1 MRDLQKPG
9 RSVAVGANGAAAT
22 SNPLSTYIA
31 IEVLRNGG
39 NAVDAALT
47 ACSLQSVV
55 EPHNTGIGG
64 DCFAFV
70 WREDRQQVY
79 AINGAGWAPMALDD
93 AYLLGQGVH
102 SIDPLSIH
110 AATIPGALD
119 AWSQLLTDH
128 GTRSLADILEPSI
141 SYAESGVV
149 LAERTAVDWA
159 RETAKLA
166 KDDGARAQ
174 LLTSNGKS
182 PSAGE
187 RFTFPL
193 LARTLRIIA
202 SEGSDALYRGD
213 VGRDLLA
220 TLQTLGGRHAADDFA
235 AYHAHYVE
243 PISVNYRGVQ
253 VLQMPPSG
261 QGLTALV
268 MLNILAG
275 FDHSKFAPDSAERFH
290 LQIEAARRAYSVRDA
305 FVADPEFGSALTEEL
320 LTFAFADALRAQI
333 NPLQASRLPSTLPA
347 IGQRDTIC
355 LTVVDRDGNA
365 CSLVNSLFDAFGCG
379 KLCPRTG
386 IILQS
391 RGAGFR
397 VEPGHPNSIQGRKR
411 PLHTIIPG
419 MALKDGRPLL
429 SFGVMGGPYQP
440 VGQVQVLQN
449 VIDYGMDVQE
459 ALDAPRGFGVNG
471 RFEAERGV
479 ADGVLSELTAMGHL
493 VGRSELPLGGGQVIE
508 IDQSSRVFR
517 AGSDPRKDGC
527 AIAI

>member
-1 MRDLQKPG
+1 MRDLQRPG
-9 RSVAVGANGAAAT
+9 RSVAMGVNGAVAT

-47 ACSLQSVV
+47 ACSLQSVL

-79 AINGAGWAPMALDD
+79 AINGAGWAPAGLDA
-93 AYLLGQGVH
+93 AYLLERGVA
-102 SIDPLSIH
+102 SIAPDSIH
-110 AATIPGALD
+110 AATVPGALD
-119 AWSQLLTDH
+119 AWARLLADH
-128 GTRSLADILEPSI
+128 GTRSLADILAPAI
-141 SYAESGVV
+141 AYAEDGFVV
-149 LAERTAVDWA
+149 TERTAADWA
-159 RETAKLA
+159 RAAPRLA
-166 KDDGARAQ
+166 SDEGARAH
-174 LLTSNGKS
+174 LLTGAGAA
-182 PSAGE
+182 PAAGE
-187 RFTFPL
+187 RMAFPL

-202 SEGSDALYRGD
+202 AEGPDALYRGD

-220 TLQTLGGRHAADDFA
+220 TLTALGGRHVAEDFA
-235 AYHAHYVE
+235 AYRAPYVA
-243 PISVNYRGVQ
+243 PIGVDYHGVR

-275 FDHSKFAPDSAERFH
+275 FDHSRFAPNGAERFH
-290 LQIEAARRAYSVRDA
+290 LQIEAARRAYAVRDA
-305 FVADPEFGSALTEEL
+305 FVADPEFADVPTDEL
-320 LTFAFADALRAQI
+320 LSPAFAEALRAQI
-333 NPLQASRLPSTLPA
+333 DPARATRAPPKLPA
-347 IGQRDTIC
+347 ISQRDTIC
-355 LTVVDRDGNA
+355 LTVVDRHGNA

-386 IILQS
+386 IVLQS

-397 VEPGHPNSIQGRKR
+397 VAPGHPNNVAGRKR

-419 MALKDGRPLL
+419 MAMKDGRPFL

-459 ALDAPRGFGVNG
+459 ALDAPRGFGVG
-471 RFEAERGV
+471 GPFEAERGV
-479 ADGVLSELTAMGHL
+479 ADDVLAALAAMGHS
-493 VGRSELPLGGGQVIE
+493 VGRAELALGGGQVIQIE
-508 IDQSSRVFR
+508 RGTGVLK

-527 AIAI
+527 ALAI